1 MRFAWFVVAIFAG
14 RFFATAVYFP
24 PIDGDLSWQR
34 WLGERIATTASLPD
48 RLGQETFTA
57 VGAPW
62 VPQEWLFSILA
73 YRTGVHGWFWLALAC
88 AACATLALALCGW
101 RAQRLGASPAGVAVA
116 VSATGIALLASFG
129 VRAQVVAW
137 PLLAAFVLLL
147 EIDGSVSYFAI
158 AVAVLWSN
166 VHASVML
173 APVLAG
179 IFFAGTLVNQ
189 GWNANARRYAFIS
202 AGCAL
207 ATLANPLGWKL
218 PLYAVSLLSSPFKS
232 MIVEWKSTD
241 LGDQAF
247 AYGAFPLVLCLLA
260 FGVHGAHRWRDR
272 LLLGTVAWLMFS
284 AARNISVFA
293 LVASPIVAV
302 ALTAAFADS
311 RTGHLAPRVVAV
323 PRALRIAES
332 FAALAISVFIGGM
345 LARAEA
351 SGAVP
356 DTQPHRALAAIEALP
371 GRSNVFC
378 ANFTWCSFLLGSP
391 RVRVFLDGRAD
402 PYPSGVWDD
411 YSAIIRVVPA
421 WQATLARRCV
431 DVVLLERTSAL
442 EQAISLSGE
451 WRSSYS
457 DGTFRAWVRSNV
469 TSLPKD
475 CRRLPRAST
484 LR

>member
-1 MRFAWFVVAIFAG
+1 M
-14 RFFATAVYFP
+14 ATALYFP

-34 WLGERIATTASLPD
+34 WLGERIVTTASLPD

-57 VGAPW
+57 SGAQW
-62 VPQEWLFSILA
+62 VPQEWLFSIFA
-73 YRTGVHGWFWLALAC
+73 YRTGVDGWFALAVTC
-88 AACATLALALCGW
+88 AGCATLALTLCGW
-101 RAQRLGASPAGVAVA
+101 RARRFGASPIGVAVA

-147 EIDGSVSYFAI
+147 EIDGPVSYFAV

-179 IFFAGTLVNQ
+179 IFFAGSLVDR

-202 AGCAL
+202 VGCAF
-207 ATLANPLGWKL
+207 ATFANPLGWKL
-218 PLYAVSLLSSPFKS
+218 PLYALTLFSSPFKS
-232 MIVEWKSTD
+232 MIVEWKTTD

-247 AYGAFPLVLCLLA
+247 AYGAFPLVLCLLVL
-260 FGVHGAHRWRDR
+260 GVHGAHRWRDR

-302 ALTAAFADS
+302 AISALAVS
-311 RTGHLAPRVVAV
+311 RTGRSAPRVVL

-332 FAALAISVFIGGM
+332 CAALLLAVFIGGM
-345 LARAEA
+345 LVRAEA

-378 ANFTWCSFLLGSP
+378 ADFTWCSFLLGAP
-391 RVRVFLDGRAD
+391 RARVFLDGRAD
-402 PYPSGVWDD
+402 PYPRDVWDD
-411 YSAIIRVVPA
+411 YSAIIRVRPE

-431 DVVLLERTSAL
+431 DVVLLERSSAL
-442 EQAISLSGE
+442 EQAISLSGA

-457 DGTFRAWVRSNV
+457 DATFRAWVRSSV

-475 CRRLPRAST
+475 CRKLPRAST
-484 LR
+484 PR

>member
-1 MRFAWFVVAIFAG
+1 MRFARFVVAIFAG

-34 WLGERIATTASLPD
+34 WLGERIATTTSLPD
-48 RLGQETFTA
+48 RLGPETFTA

-73 YRTGVHGWFWLALAC
+73 YRSDVHGWFWLALAC

-116 VSATGIALLASFG
+116 VGAAGIALLASFG

-147 EIDGSVSYFAI
+147 EIDGPLSYCAI
-158 AVAVLWSN
+158 AVAALWSN

-173 APVLAG
+173 APVLAAV
-179 IFFAGTLVNQ
+179 FFAGTLVDR
-189 GWNANARRYAFIS
+189 GWDRRARRYALIS
-202 AGCAL
+202 VGCAC

-218 PLYAVSLLSSPFKS
+218 PLYAVSLFASPIKS
-232 MIVEWKSTD
+232 MIVEWKLTD
-241 LGDQAF
+241 LGDQPF
-247 AYGAFPLVLCLLA
+247 AYGALPLIVCLLA
-260 FGVHGAHRWRDR
+260 FGLHGADRWRDR
-272 LLLGTVAWLMFS
+272 VLLATVAWLMFS

-293 LVASPIVAV
+293 LVASPLVAV
-302 ALTAAFADS
+302 ALSSAFADS
-311 RTGHLAPRVVAV
+311 RVGSSAPRFVVT
-323 PRALRIAES
+323 RGLRIAES
-332 FAALAISVFIGGM
+332 CAALGLAVFIGGM
-345 LARAEA
+345 LVRAEA
-351 SGAVP
+351 AGAVP

-371 GRSNVFC
+371 GPANVFC
-378 ANFTWCSFLLGSP
+378 ADFTWCSFLLGAP
-391 RVRVFLDGRAD
+391 RARVFLDGRAD
-402 PYPSGVWDD
+402 PYPRGVWDD
-411 YSAIIRVVPA
+411 YNAVIHVRPA

-442 EQAISLSGE
+442 EQAISLSGA
-451 WRSSYS
+451 WRSLYS
-457 DGTFRAWVRSNV
+457 DGTFRAWVRLKV
-469 TSLPKD
+469 TTLPKD
-475 CRRLPRAST
+475 CRRLPPAST